1 MNEITKLPLEPVF
14 IRHFS
19 NELQLRQEFILFFV
33 LEGSMQITIY
43 EKSYELHPH
52 DIIFIN
58 SYEVHSVSNTSPDIH
73 VMALF
78 LQPDYINSACP
89 DLHTIL
95 FSQHL
100 IPYSETDELYI
111 NLCKSLADI
120 IFNTIQ
126 SDSTSQLTI
135 FSAGYHI
142 LTQLIHHL
150 GIRQNTNQTKTDYTQ
165 HQISQILNYL
175 NKNYAENITL
185 ASAAAI
191 LNFHPQY
198 FSVFFKKHFQIN
210 FVNYLNILRIN
221 KSLTAL
227 TNTDMS
233 ITEIALSHGFSSHNT
248 YSTAFRKIHGISPS
262 TYRKE
267 RTLPNQ
273 NAAAITPHLDYLS
286 FFKKYQ
292 GLSYG
297 AVISPQ
303 HQFQHETYDFMD
315 CNMNSTTPN
324 KFPNIG
330 FSVGHASTLLNTN
343 TQEQIRENQKELQ
356 IKELRI
362 QNIFSDELFVY
373 YENEIKEVTIS
384 WSYVDIILDFL
395 RDLNIRPCIDIGYT
409 PPALASKK
417 YHLRD
422 IRHPNVSI
430 PKSLKKWSDL
440 ISNFIEHLISRYG
453 RTNVLTWNFDFWTL
467 PDLNTLMGFW
477 NESMEDFFLFYR
489 ITYFAIKNVDS
500 DIRIGSPC
508 FSMPDGLKW
517 YDTLF
522 EYCKKYDMHPSY
534 VSFQLFNCSSNLFS
548 SVSNLNEMFALEKET
563 YTTFSRQASIDN
575 LKYLHRIL
583 KKWHLENAQVVISL
597 WNLSY
602 LPKDYLRD
610 TCFMATYIL
619 HTMIHSRNLMSTAYF
634 HSLSDIT
641 EDRFVDHSPFHGSPG
656 LLSFHGLKKA
666 SYYAFCLLQ
675 KMGDITLDTGENY
688 LLTKSEKGLQLLLF
702 HYVPY
707 ETIHSDKD
715 ALVIHS
721 LLPLESGEYQIK
733 ETRLNPSNG
742 SAYDLCLKFNRP
754 DSLDSDM
761 MAYFNRR
768 TYPEISFTTATSN
781 GTLLLD
787 TTLVPHEA
795 VLIEIE
801 VLRQQ

>member
-233 ITEIALSHGFSSHNT
+233 ITE
-248 YSTAFRKIHGISPS
+248 
-262 TYRKE
+262 
-267 RTLPNQ
+267 LPF
-273 NAAAITPHLDYLS
+273 LM
-286 FFKKYQ
+286 
-292 GLSYG
+292 
-297 AVISPQ
+297 V
-303 HQFQHETYDFMD
+303 
-315 CNMNSTTPN
+315 
-324 KFPNIG
+324 FP
-330 FSVGHASTLLNTN
+330 
-343 TQEQIRENQKELQ
+343 
-356 IKELRI
+356 
-362 QNIFSDELFVY
+362 
-373 YENEIKEVTIS
+373 VTIPI
-384 WSYVDIILDFL
+384 V
-395 RDLNIRPCIDIGYT
+395 
-409 PPALASKK
+409 
-417 YHLRD
+417 
-422 IRHPNVSI
+422 
-430 PKSLKKWSDL
+430 
-440 ISNFIEHLISRYG
+440 
-453 RTNVLTWNFDFWTL
+453 
-467 PDLNTLMGFW
+467 
-477 NESMEDFFLFYR
+477 
-489 ITYFAIKNVDS
+489 
-500 DIRIGSPC
+500 
-508 FSMPDGLKW
+508 
-517 YDTLF
+517 
-522 EYCKKYDMHPSY
+522 
-534 VSFQLFNCSSNLFS
+534 
-548 SVSNLNEMFALEKET
+548 
-563 YTTFSRQASIDN
+563 
-575 LKYLHRIL
+575 
-583 KKWHLENAQVVISL
+583 
-597 WNLSY
+597 
-602 LPKDYLRD
+602 
-610 TCFMATYIL
+610 
-619 HTMIHSRNLMSTAYF
+619 
-634 HSLSDIT
+634 
-641 EDRFVDHSPFHGSPG
+641 
-656 LLSFHGLKKA
+656 
-666 SYYAFCLLQ
+666 
-675 KMGDITLDTGENY
+675 
-688 LLTKSEKGLQLLLF
+688 LLF
-702 HYVPY
+702 AKYMASVP
-707 ETIHSDKD
+707 
-715 ALVIHS
+715 
-721 LLPLESGEYQIK
+721 
-733 ETRLNPSNG
+733 
-742 SAYDLCLKFNRP
+742 
-754 DSLDSDM
+754 
-761 MAYFNRR
+761 
-768 TYPEISFTTATSN
+768 
-781 GTLLLD
+781 
-787 TTLVPHEA
+787 
-795 VLIEIE
+795 VLIEKNVHYPTKMQPPLLPTLIIFLFSKNIRDYPT
-801 VLRQQ
+801 VLS